1 MLPLYDLTLRPMEE
15 KDLVMVLNWRN
26 SEHVRRYSL
35 TDHIIKLDDHQKWYR
50 NLDKDPTCEWLIAE
64 LKNEPIGVVSITDI
78 NSQDGTCTW
87 GMYIGENVGNLGVGV
102 LLEIRAI
109 DRIFNHHGVRK
120 LWGQA
125 LKSNRILMT
134 HKRFGFVEEGIL
146 RNHVFRNGNYEDI
159 ILVALFAEQWP
170 EKRKEIFN
178 TFNLV
183 DK

>member
-1 MLPLYDLTLRPMEE
+1 MLPLFDLTLRPIEE

-26 SEHVRRYSL
+26 SEHVRHYSL
-35 TDHIIKLDDHQKWYR
+35 TDHIINLDDHQKWYR
-50 NLDKDPTCEWLIAE
+50 NQNKDPSCEWSIAE
-64 LKNEPIGVVSITDI
+64 LKNKPIGVVSITDI

-87 GMYIGENVGNLGVGV
+87 GMYIGENMGNLGIGV
-102 LLEIRAI
+102 LMEIRAI
-109 DRIFNHHGVRK
+109 DRIFNHHGIRK

-125 LKSNRILMT
+125 LKSNRILMM

-159 ILVALFAEQWP
+159 VFVALFAKQWP
-170 EKRKEIFN
+170 DKRKEIIK
-178 TFNLV
+178 TFDLV